1 MRTRHAM
8 VSPVT
13 LPIGEGSPM
22 KSPIAAVALLA
33 TIAASAGLGQTRLF
47 AQPPGVMQ
55 SQTPRSPFGDTVGS
69 AAAPGQYNNGASVN
83 GSSVGR
89 SVQDLTPASELK
101 PPELDLPDEPI
112 EPYLL
117 TKENGPFMVLARV
130 FRGPESQRMA
140 LVLCKELRT
149 EYGLPAYIFRKK
161 LYPGGSNI
169 RGVAPTVPSQVLKS
183 DLKMP
188 ERIRTY
194 DEAAVL
200 VGNEKTLADQE
211 RLWRKVKQIDPTC
224 LQKMSTPFPWR
235 HGLIT
240 ALRTTN
246 PLVPAQYLFPHK
258 PDRLM
263 IMMNSGLRSIVN
275 CRGLTACKWPNTP
288 AARLTPSIPTP
299 RQVPFWPT

>member
-1 MRTRHAM
+1 MGLSR
-8 VSPVT
+8 S
-13 LPIGEGSPM
+13 
-22 KSPIAAVALLA
+22 AL
-33 TIAASAGLGQTRLF
+33 
-47 AQPPGVMQ
+47 
-55 SQTPRSPFGDTVGS
+55 
-69 AAAPGQYNNGASVN
+69 
-83 GSSVGR
+83 
-89 SVQDLTPASELK
+89 
-101 PPELDLPDEPI
+101 
-112 EPYLL
+112 
-117 TKENGPFMVLARV
+117 
-130 FRGPESQRMA
+130 A

-240 ALRTTN
+240 APAHHEPLGASPVPFSAQAGQADDHDEQRPAQHRELPGDLQPASGRILR
-246 PLVPAQYLFPHK
+246 PLGLLLQSQRPGKFHSGRPEDQPAAHRARRCRANGRKAGQRPEIRQTGQPIYVYHDERSSRVYIGAFNSPQDPAAGALRNYLIQNAYNMSNKNYIDPVTRKPRGRAATDTMIVPALALT
-258 PDRLM
+258 D
-263 IMMNSGLRSIVN
+263 VN
-275 CRGLTACKWPNTP
+275 VLKTK
-288 AARLTPSIPTP
+288 IK
-299 RQVPFWPT
+299 Q